1 MFWLVESFS
10 LDDFNM
16 IDLNAKKVLV
26 ALSEYEKG
34 LLVKGELVH
43 KKTGLVPDTINEAIR
58 SLKKSLF
65 VDIPYELKNLP
76 PYNFYAVEITDF
88 GRQVLEQFK

>member
-26 ALSEYEKG
+26 ALSEYEKD